1 MSNHVNK
8 SFIYLFM
15 AVITFLAATGIPIKS
30 EALDQNG
37 E

>member
-1 MSNHVNK
+1 MSNHVNT

-15 AVITFLAATGIPIKS
+15 AVITFLAATGIPIES
-30 EALDQNG
+30 EDPEQNG